1 MFLLFTLV
9 YVVAGMDKI
18 VTSNG
23 VEASGSVKPQITYGL
38 VQWGWWSEFFW
49 QYNWLGGMFLFQTFH
64 GYMFTVIIF

>member
-38 VQWGWWSEFFW
+38 VQ
-49 QYNWLGGMFLFQTFH
+49 
-64 GYMFTVIIF
+64 